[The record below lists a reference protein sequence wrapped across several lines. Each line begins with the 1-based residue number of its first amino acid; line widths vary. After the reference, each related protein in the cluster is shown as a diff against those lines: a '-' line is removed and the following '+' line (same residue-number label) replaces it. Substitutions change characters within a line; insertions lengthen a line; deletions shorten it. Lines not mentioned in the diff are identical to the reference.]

1 MNVPSSRSLPVSR
14 VLSAYAFLIFV
25 ILWVGFII
33 ALISNREWLDLLW
46 HWVQG
51 LPFVLEIIVWVIFL
65 PITVSL
71 WIWESTW
78 SNFLRLVGFAG
89 IGVWTLLAVYSFIRY
104 WR

>member
-1 MNVPSSRSLPVSR
+1 MNASSTWSLPVSR
-14 VLSAYAFLIFV
+14 ALSACALLIFV
-25 ILWVGFII
+25 ILWVGFTT
-33 ALISNREWLDLLW
+33 ALIANREWLELIW

-51 LPFVLEIIVWVIFL
+51 LPLILEIVVWVIFL
-65 PITVSL
+65 PIMVSL

-78 SNFLRLVGFAG
+78 PNLLRLIGFAG